1 MTRASPAPVPADAA
15 APSGRFWERRRPR
28 HLLTS
33 KVICGVFGR
42 TFSRIGKDYL
52 ACFAATQ
59 HGCVNTARPRQSRL
73 EAQVL
78 DALGR
83 QLMQPD
89 LIEAFIDEFTA
100 AWKLA
105 LAQTM
110 GNADQ
115 HNREMQIVERRI
127 GNLIDALADG
137 VRAPDIQKRLDD
149 LEQRRA
155 ASGPVRPRSYGSA
168 RGRPGTYR

>member
-1 MTRASPAPVPADAA
+1 
-15 APSGRFWERRRPR
+15 
-28 HLLTS
+28 
-33 KVICGVFGR
+33 
-42 TFSRIGKDYL
+42 
-52 ACFAATQ
+52 
-59 HGCVNTARPRQSRL
+59 
-73 EAQVL
+73 
-78 DALGR
+78 
-83 QLMQPD
+83 MQPD